1 VNDAAWIAG
10 ASGAIEPYISDN
22 SQGNVGLQGMVQL
35 GHTSHE
41 LPAVLRGG
49 LRSSGRCDRIHALRT
64 NHWIS
69 IGVESGPQGPVLF
82 CPERGYI
89 RPRHSRRHHPAGGEG
104 QRIVSGCSRS
114 GDAVTS
120 ATLYYWVYAENL
132 MGLPGPISEM
142 LTAANKGLVVSSRV
156 EVFLES
162 GTWTWIDEGSVLVF
176 LVGGGGGG
184 GGGGEARG
192 GGGGAGGDVVER
204 IIATNSG
211 DNVTVT
217 VGAGGAGGAGDTPT
231 GVTGGTGGISYFGA
245 LRARGGT
252 GGTGG
257 AGGGG
262 GSDPGG
268 EGGAAYSGTSPFG
281 VNVGGGVGGTDG
293 GSSGSGGNTV
303 AGIAAGGS
311 GGTGSSVANQ
321 GAGGGGGGS
330 NGVGADGGDS
340 ATDNAVAGAVNTG
353 AGGGGGS
360 AKGSGDGYGGKAGG
374 SGMCIVI
381 SQGTD

>member
-1 VNDAAWIAG
+1 MTQLG
-10 ASGAIEPYISDN
+10 
-22 SQGNVGLQGMVQL
+22 SQGHQGPSNPIFPTIPKAMSDFRAWFNWATQVTNYLRSYVVDFDPPGVVTGFTLSERTIGYQL
-35 GHTSHE
+35 AWNLVPKARSYS
-41 LPAVLRGG
+41 VLRGVT
-49 LRSSGRCDRIHALRT
+49 SA
-64 NHWIS
+64 
-69 IGVESGPQGPVLF
+69 
-82 CPERGYI
+82 
-89 RPRHSRRHHPAGGEG
+89 PATAAVITRLVGKDN
-104 QRIVSGCSRS
+104 VSYL
-114 GDAVTS
+114 DVVDQVTLTS